1 MTSRLREKD
10 CLVQMVD
17 ELRMQRPPVYDADRF
32 RSWIEGLREAVQ
44 ALPRFDQRWASV
56 VLVADDLAKAMPCMP
71 MGMAFSW
78 LARQLLTDADRE
90 QVREQIRRGVQA

>member
-1 MTSRLREKD
+1 MTTGLREKD

-17 ELRMQRPPVYDADRF
+17 ELRAARPMIYDADRF
-32 RSWIEGLREAVQ
+32 RPWIEGLRETVQ

-78 LARQLLTDADRE
+78 LARQILTEEDRA
-90 QVREQIRRGVQA
+90 QVREQARRGVQS